1 MRRRGGRIALAGVLM
16 ILLAACG
23 LPRWPTRAP
32 LTSPYGLRTLGTRLD
47 MHHGVDLG
55 VPIGTPVVAM
65 TAGRV
70 TLAGAR
76 SGYGLAVMI
85 DHGGGWVT
93 LYGHLSRV
101 DVSVGDEVGAGQ
113 QVGLSGNTGLSTAP
127 HLHFE
132 VRRFGRSRDPVPLL
146 GGFPPAQGR

>member
-1 MRRRGGRIALAGVLM
+1 MRRAL
-16 ILLAACG
+16 LLAIVALGASGCG
-23 LPRWPTRAP
+23 LPRWPASAP

-55 VPIGTPVVAM
+55 VPVGTDVRAM
-65 TAGRV
+65 AAGTV
-70 TLAGAR
+70 MVAGAK

-93 LYGHLSRV
+93 LYGHLDRV
-101 DVSVGDEVGAGQ
+101 DVSVGDRVRAGQ
-113 QVGLSGNTGLSTAP
+113 HLGLSGNTGLSTAP

-146 GGFPPAQGR
+146 GGFPAG

>member
-1 MRRRGGRIALAGVLM
+1 MRPRAMLLAGA
-16 ILLAACG
+16 LLALSGCG
-23 LPRWPTRAP
+23 LPRWPARAP
-32 LTSPYGLRTLGTRLD
+32 LTSPYGLRTLGSRLD

-55 VPIGTPVVAM
+55 VPVGTAVHAM

-70 TLAGAR
+70 SVAGPK

-85 DHGGGWVT
+85 DHGFGWVT
-93 LYGHLSRV
+93 LYGHLERV
-101 DVSVGDEVGAGQ
+101 DVAVGDRVGAGQ

-132 VRRFGRSRDPVPLL
+132 LRRFGRSRDPVPLL
-146 GGFPPAQGR
+146 GGFPSRS

>member
-1 MRRRGGRIALAGVLM
+1 MKAWPLVL
-16 ILLAACG
+16 LVLSVSSCG
-23 LPRWPTRAP
+23 LPRWPAQAP
-32 LTSPYGLRTLGTRLD
+32 LTSPYGLRTLGSRLD

-55 VPIGTPVVAM
+55 VPTGTPVRAM
-65 TAGRV
+65 SAGTV
-70 TLAGAR
+70 SLAGPR

-93 LYGHLSRV
+93 LYGHLDRV
-101 DVSVGDEVGAGQ
+101 DVTVGERIGAGH
-113 QVGLSGNTGLSTAP
+113 QVGLSGNTGVSTAP

-146 GGFPPAQGR
+146 GGFPSN

>member
-1 MRRRGGRIALAGVLM
+1 MRVRRAILATLLVILAGG
-16 ILLAACG
+16 CG
-23 LPRWPTRAP
+23 LPRWPARAP

-55 VPIGTPVVAM
+55 VPTGTAVHAM
-65 TAGRV
+65 SGGTV
-70 TLAGAR
+70 SLAGAM

-85 DHGGGWVT
+85 DHGAGWVT
-93 LYGHLSRV
+93 LYGHLDRV
-101 DVSVGDEVGAGQ
+101 DVTVGDRVRAGQ
-113 QVGLSGNTGLSTAP
+113 RVGLSGNTGISTAP

-146 GGFPPAQGR
+146 GGFPVAR

>member
-1 MRRRGGRIALAGVLM
+1 MRVGRALLPALLALLLAG
-16 ILLAACG
+16 CG
-23 LPRWPTRAP
+23 LPRWPMRAP

-55 VPIGTPVVAM
+55 VPIGTPVHAM
-65 TAGRV
+65 TGGTV
-70 TLAGAR
+70 SLAGAK

-85 DHGGGWVT
+85 DHGAGWVT
-93 LYGHLSRV
+93 LYGHLDRV
-101 DVSVGDEVGAGQ
+101 DVTVGQRVRAGQ
-113 QVGLSGNTGLSTAP
+113 RVGLSGNTGLSTAP

-146 GGFPPAQGR
+146 GGFPRSRG

>member
-1 MRRRGGRIALAGVLM
+1 MSRTLTLVLLTLTIAG
-16 ILLAACG
+16 CG
-23 LPRWPTRAP
+23 LPRWPARAP

-55 VPIGTPVVAM
+55 VPIGTNVHAM
-65 TAGRV
+65 TAGTV
-70 TLAGAR
+70 TVAGAKA
-76 SGYGLAVMI
+76 GYGLAVMI

-93 LYGHLSRV
+93 LYGHLDRV
-101 DVSVGDEVGAGQ
+101 DVSVGDRVRAGQ
-113 QVGLSGNTGLSTAP
+113 RIGLSGNTGLSTAP

-146 GGFPPAQGR
+146 GGFPAR

>member
-1 MRRRGGRIALAGVLM
+1 MKLWPLALLM
-16 ILLAACG
+16 LSVSACG
-23 LPRWPTRAP
+23 LPRWPAQAP
-32 LTSPYGLRTLGTRLD
+32 LTSPYGLRTLGARLD

-55 VPIGTPVVAM
+55 VPTGTPVRAM
-65 TAGRV
+65 SAGTV
-70 TLAGAR
+70 SLAGPR

-93 LYGHLSRV
+93 LYGHLDRV
-101 DVSVGDEVGAGQ
+101 DVTVGDRVAAGH
-113 QVGLSGNTGLSTAP
+113 QVGLSGNTGVSTAP

-146 GGFPPAQGR
+146 GGFPST

>member
-1 MRRRGGRIALAGVLM
+1 MIVVRLLVLAALAD
-16 ILLAACG
+16 AATACG
-23 LPRWPTRAP
+23 LPRWPMTAP

-55 VPIGTPVVAM
+55 VPIGTAVHAM
-65 TAGRV
+65 TAGNV
-70 TLAGAR
+70 TVAGAK

-93 LYGHLSRV
+93 LYGHLDRV
-101 DVSVGDEVGAGQ
+101 DVSVGDRVRAGQ
-113 QVGLSGNTGLSTAP
+113 RVGLSGNTGLSTAP

-132 VRRFGRSRDPVPLL
+132 IRRFGRSRDPVPLL
-146 GGFPPAQGR
+146 GGFPAR

>member
-1 MRRRGGRIALAGVLM
+1 MRHRLAVVAALTLSM
-16 ILLAACG
+16 SACG

-32 LTSPYGLRTLGTRLD
+32 LTSPYGLRTLGSKID

-55 VPIGTPVVAM
+55 VSIGTPVQAM
-65 TAGRV
+65 AGGTV
-70 TLAGAR
+70 TVAGAK

-85 DHGGGWVT
+85 DHGLGWVT
-93 LYGHLSRV
+93 LYGHLDRV
-101 DVSVGDEVGAGQ
+101 DVSVGDRVRAGQ
-113 QVGLSGNTGLSTAP
+113 HVGLSGNTGLSTAP

-146 GGFPPAQGR
+146 GGFPARGG

>member
-1 MRRRGGRIALAGVLM
+1 MTAMLS
-16 ILLAACG
+16 LLLTGCG
-23 LPRWPTRAP
+23 LPRWPMRAP

-55 VPIGTPVVAM
+55 VPIGTDVHAM
-65 TAGRV
+65 TGGRV
-70 TLAGAR
+70 SLAGPM

-85 DHGGGWVT
+85 EHGGGWVT
-93 LYGHLSRV
+93 LYGHLDRV
-101 DVSVGDEVGAGQ
+101 DVAVGDRVRAGQ
-113 QVGLSGNTGLSTAP
+113 RVGLSGNTGLSTAP

-146 GGFPPAQGR
+146 GGFPRSS